1 MIKTIILKEIIK
13 ESGYKLSYIASKL
26 GISRYSLSNKINNV
40 TEFTQSE
47 IVKISKLLKINTDDI
62 SNIFFYD

>member
-26 GISRYSLSNKINNV
+26 GLSRYSLSNKINNV